1 MSLSKMAEQKHEVN
15 PIPEIPF
22 LIYSLLPGRNNT
34 LEWLEAVLNYC
45 LRVYG
50 EVALVIETGEFHI
63 IAKPSR
69 PTEEALQKDDLGLVL
84 LEYKEQLKQWV
95 IRCADM
101 DKKKIQ
107 IYAVLIGQLSKESK
121 ARLKQ
126 VATWEQIEK
135 GKCPKDLIKAI
146 RETHLTTETGFALKD
161 KFTARTEYY
170 ARTQETTENTVRFK
184 QRFDHK
190 LKQFKAVADPNE
202 VPKDADQAID
212 FINRLDK
219 TRYGQLQADLGKNA
233 ALNIGAYPADLQKA
247 YTIVSQY
254 KMVDM
259 VGGAS
264 STTEPQRTTVF
275 VAASDIE
282 GKPDQDKKNESKER
296 RRSGRGKQGAS
307 TQEEGDAD
315 SSTRV
320 DRRPK
325 KPCVVCGSTRHWTD
339 SCPELKE
346 VVAARKAEKA
356 AEEAEEQGTT
366 VGLHMGI
373 RATDFVVL

>member
-1 MSLSKMAEQKHEVN
+1 MMSLSKMAEQKHEVN

-34 LEWLEAVLNYC
+34 MEWLEAALNYC

-50 EVALVIETGEFHI
+50 EVALVIETGEFHT
-63 IAKPSR
+63 IAKPTR
-69 PTEEALQKDDLGLVL
+69 PTEEALRGDVLGFVL
-84 LEYKEQLKQWV
+84 LKYKEQLKQWV
-95 IRCADM
+95 MRGVDM
-101 DKKKIQ
+101 DRKLIQ
-107 IYAVLIGQLSKESK
+107 VYAVLIGQLSRESK

-126 VATWEQIEK
+126 VANWEQIEK
-135 GKCPKDLIKAI
+135 SKCPKGLIKAI

-170 ARTQETTENTVRFK
+170 ALTQEPTENTVRFK

-219 TRYGQLQADLGKNA
+219 MRYGQLQADLDNNA

-275 VAASDIE
+275 VAASDAE
-282 GKPDQDKKNESKER
+282 GKPEQDKKNESKER
-296 RRSGRGKQGAS
+296 KRSSRGKQGAS
-307 TQEEGDAD
+307 TQEEGEAD
-315 SSTRV
+315 SSPKGAQRA
-320 DRRPK
+320 K
-325 KPCVVCGSTRHWTD
+325 KPCSICGSTRHWTD
-339 SCPELKE
+339 NFPERKE
-346 VVAARKAEKA
+346 IVAAQKAEKA
-356 AEEAEEQGTT
+356 SE
-366 VGLHMGI
+366 
-373 RATDFVVL
+373 